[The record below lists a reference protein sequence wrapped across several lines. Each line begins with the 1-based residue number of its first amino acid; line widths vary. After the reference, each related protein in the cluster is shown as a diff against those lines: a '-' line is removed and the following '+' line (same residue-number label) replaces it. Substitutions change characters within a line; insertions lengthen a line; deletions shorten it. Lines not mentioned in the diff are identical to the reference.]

1 MGKPLLSCGNA
12 SWLDRR
18 RRRQRVARTKR
29 AVSSGKAGP
38 MLPLLM
44 HRGTLTT
51 AVVGCK
57 L

>member
-1 MGKPLLSCGNA
+1 MAKPLLSCGNA

-18 RRRQRVARTKR
+18 RRRRQRVARTK

-38 MLPLLM
+38 ILPLIL
-44 HRGTLTT
+44 HTGTLTT
-51 AVVGCK
+51 AVVRCK